1 MENNEAVKALECFI
15 GDTSCKGNCPF
26 NDTPECFE
34 CTATPK
40 KFYKSILEI
49 INRQKAEIERLK
61 NLESL
66 EKAIY
71 NIAHGIGTNHP
82 CDFATKEARDISYEY
97 AINKLI
103 DIATARK
110 EAIKEFSERL
120 KNRHHTFKTVDD
132 IFVQC
137 IPLDYIDR
145 LVKEMEA
152 DYESKGNN

>member
-1 MENNEAVKALECFI
+1 MENNKVVKALECFI

-26 NDTPECFE
+26 NDTSECFE

-40 KFYKSILEI
+40 EFYKSILEI
-49 INRQKAEIERLK
+49 INRQKA
-61 NLESL
+61 
-66 EKAIY
+66 
-71 NIAHGIGTNHP
+71 GIGELQHKNSELKHKNSS
-82 CDFATKEARDISYEY
+82 CKA
-97 AINKLI
+97 
-103 DIATARK
+103 
-110 EAIKEFSERL
+110 EAIKEFAERL

-137 IPLDYIDR
+137 IPIDYIDS